1 MKIISIEG
9 GIGAGKS
16 TLVKR
21 LGEILEGWEVIQE
34 PVDSDPEFH
43 RLLKQFIDNP
53 NDADKRAEFQMYI
66 TRVRQ
71 AMLKNLPDGNYIIER
86 SLYSDLVFTQ
96 CNMLT
101 TEGPTGAY
109 TAAYYD
115 IKKHLKEYPVI
126 NNVIYLSRCPTACL
140 KSTMER
146 DRAGEDA
153 YSLSYFEDVHR
164 FHQSCLPQ
172 ICREYGAKYHEVDCG
187 DQFANPELIRWM
199 ILKGVI

>member
-1 MKIISIEG
+1 MKIIAIEG

-21 LGEILEGWEVIQE
+21 LGEILDDWKVIQE

-53 NDADKRAEFQMYI
+53 TDADKRAEFQMYI

-71 AMLKNLPDGNYIIER
+71 AMLKDLTNGNYIIER

-96 CNMLT
+96 CNMLS

-109 TAAYYD
+109 MSAYYD
-115 IKKHLKEYPVI
+115 IKSHLKDYPRI
-126 NNVIYLSRCPTACL
+126 DTVIYLSRDPEECL
-140 KSTMER
+140 KSAMKR

-153 YSLSYFEDVHR
+153 YQLDYFKDLHNY
-164 FHQSCLPQ
+164 HLCCLPQ
-172 ICREYGAKYHEVDCG
+172 ICREYGAKYLIHDCG
-187 DQFANPELIRWM
+187 QGFPNPELIRWQ
-199 ILKGVI
+199 ILNGTI